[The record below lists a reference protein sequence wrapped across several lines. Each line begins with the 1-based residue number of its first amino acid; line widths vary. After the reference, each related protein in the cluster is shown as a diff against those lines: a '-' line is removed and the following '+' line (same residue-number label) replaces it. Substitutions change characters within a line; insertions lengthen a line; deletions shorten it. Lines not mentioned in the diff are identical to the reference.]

1 MRAATEVRTQPRD
14 YGSDQEVRW
23 CPSCDDYVI
32 LMALQGALGGNGD
45 SAADLL
51 VHEET
56 DRTLADML
64 VEPRPPAFPMRRG
77 VVHCDP
83 APSSEEAVLG
93 RASATAKPLKIN
105 ELQVRDRTQTNGEL
119 SCRLKG
125 VFMENFGAG
134 SRNFFTIR
142 AQFESSTEPRP

>member
-1 MRAATEVRTQPRD
+1 
-14 YGSDQEVRW
+14 
-23 CPSCDDYVI
+23 
-32 LMALQGALGGNGD
+32 
-45 SAADLL
+45 